1 MTMSANGRFLE
12 KCTAVG
18 CVITAT
24 ALAFTSLL
32 ISDDHEIA
40 SSVIMVIAQFLL
52 FAASVF
58 GIDYKF
64 NQITTPK
71 KTQQ

>member
-1 MTMSANGRFLE
+1 MSVNRLLE
-12 KCTAVG
+12 KLTAVG
-18 CVITAT
+18 CVITAA

-32 ISDDHEIA
+32 ISEDNEIA

-64 NQITTPK
+64 STLTNNFPK
-71 KTQQ
+71 K

>member
-1 MTMSANGRFLE
+1 MTINRLLE
-12 KCTAVG
+12 KATAVG
-18 CVITAT
+18 CVITAA

-40 SSVIMVIAQFLL
+40 SSVAMVIAQFLL

-64 NQITTPK
+64 SQIPNPK
-71 KTQQ
+71 APKQ

>member
-1 MTMSANGRFLE
+1 MLLMKDSRILE
-12 KCTAVG
+12 KATAVG

-32 ISDDHEIA
+32 ISKDHEIA
-40 SSVIMVIAQFLL
+40 ASVIMVIAQFLL
-52 FAASVF
+52 FAASIF

-64 NQITTPK
+64 TSLNEISK
-71 KTQQ
+71 K

>member
-1 MTMSANGRFLE
+1 MNANSRILE
-12 KCTAVG
+12 KATAVG
-18 CVITAT
+18 CVITAA

-32 ISDDHEIA
+32 INDEHEIA

-64 NQITTPK
+64 STINPPK
-71 KTQQ
+71 KNKQ

>member
-1 MTMSANGRFLE
+1 MSVNRLLE
-12 KCTAVG
+12 KLTAVG
-18 CVITAT
+18 CVITAA

-32 ISDDHEIA
+32 ISEDNEIA

-64 NQITTPK
+64 STISQNFQK
-71 KTQQ
+71 K

>member
-1 MTMSANGRFLE
+1 MSINRLLE
-12 KCTAVG
+12 KLTAVG
-18 CVITAT
+18 CVITAA

-32 ISDDHEIA
+32 ISEDNEIA

-64 NQITTPK
+64 STISQNFPK
-71 KTQQ
+71 K